1 MPTTDATA
9 TAGLTGPTELAV
21 MGRNLARDIAP
32 HGHPVA
38 VRQPRGVDDLGA
50 HT

>member
-1 MPTTDATA
+1 MPTTDATV
-9 TAGLTGPTELAV
+9 TIGLTELAV